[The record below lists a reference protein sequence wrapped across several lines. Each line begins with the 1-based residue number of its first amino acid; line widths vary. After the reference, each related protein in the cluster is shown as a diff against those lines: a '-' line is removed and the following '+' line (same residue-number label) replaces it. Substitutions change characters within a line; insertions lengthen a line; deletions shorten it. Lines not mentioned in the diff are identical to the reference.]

1 MKFIALRLFL
11 FATLT
16 LSASL
21 ATFADTLIGE
31 AVAVTDGDTI
41 VVYDSHQ
48 HRKVRLNGIDAPES
62 DQEFGQASKQTL
74 SD

>member
-1 MKFIALRLFL
+1 MKFSALRLLL

-41 VVYDSHQ
+41 VVHERPKKSGGAM
-48 HRKVRLNGIDAPES
+48 RLALDPRTEH
-62 DQEFGQASKQTL
+62 
-74 SD
+74 